1 MTFETLTIEQIW
13 MIGFGVISV
22 LLFFIWITLLSHGD
36 KLKLILN
43 KNHDIWNV
51 NSGILDNT
59 FKTYLNTHDS
69 VNKLEIQIN
78 QISVLKDKV
87 SLQYKQLQ
95 KIEDEII
102 RSSPLELKQ

>member
-1 MTFETLTIEQIW
+1 MEQIW
-13 MIGFGVISV
+13 MIGLGLISV
-22 LLFFIWITLLSHGD
+22 LLFFIWITLLSHGES
-36 KLKLILN
+36 LKLILN

-59 FKTYLNTHDS
+59 FKTHLNTHDS

-95 KIEDEII
+95 KIK
-102 RSSPLELKQ
+102 R